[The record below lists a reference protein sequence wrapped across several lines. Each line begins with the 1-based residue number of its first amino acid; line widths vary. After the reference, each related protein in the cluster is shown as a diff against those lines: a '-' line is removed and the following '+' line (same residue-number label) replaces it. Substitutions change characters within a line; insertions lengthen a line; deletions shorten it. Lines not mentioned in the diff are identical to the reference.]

1 MTIDHTQKDV
11 KMMFLLLFVISCSWN
26 GMVVRGA
33 PYAYDA
39 TMEEMLV
46 PESKVLD
53 FDNLTESERVDL
65 LRNQINITAVKMQQQ
80 ILRAAAAQKNMQ
92 RAGAPMAIKQ
102 SASESNT
109 SSHVQNRKK

>member
-1 MTIDHTQKDV
+1 
-11 KMMFLLLFVISCSWN
+11 MMFLLLFVISCSWN
-26 GMVVRGA
+26 GMVMVRGA

-39 TMEEMLV
+39 TMEEMVV

-65 LRNQINITAVKMQQQ
+65 LRNQINITAVKLQQQ
-80 ILRAAAAQKNMQ
+80 LLRAAAAQKNMQ

-102 SASESNT
+102 SASEPNM